1 MAIERVGI
9 VGFGQMGSGIAQV
22 CAMAGLDVLARE
34 IDQKFIERGFSRI
47 DSSLA
52 RLVKA
57 GKVSEDDAKKARG
70 RIRGTT
76 ALADFKDRDLI
87 IEAVVEVMEAKKE
100 VFEQLDRVC
109 PPATIFASNTSS
121 LTIIEIAAATKR
133 PDRFAGLHFFN
144 PPVVMQ
150 LVEVVKAITTS
161 DATIEALRAF
171 VTRLGHTPV
180 ICKDTPGF
188 IVNRLM
194 IPIMLEAIR
203 ALEEGV
209 ATAEDIDKAVKLGLR
224 HPMGPFELIDYT
236 GLDINLHVANTFFDE
251 FRDPAWAPPPL
262 LKRMVL
268 AGHLGVKTGKGFYE
282 YDENGKRKP

>member
-34 IDQKFIERGFSRI
+34 IDQQFIEKGFSRI

-52 RLVKA
+52 RVVKS
-57 GKVSEDDAKKARG
+57 GKVSEDDAKKTRG

-76 ALADFKDRDLI
+76 ALADFKDRDLV
-87 IEAVVEVMEAKKE
+87 IEAVIEVMDAKKE

-109 PPATIFASNTSS
+109 PAATIFASNTSS

-133 PDRFAGLHFFN
+133 PDQFAGLHFFN

-161 DATIEALRAF
+161 DATVETLRAF

-180 ICKDTPGF
+180 VCKDTPGF

-203 ALEEGV
+203 ALEQGV

-268 AGHLGVKTGKGFYE
+268 AGHLGRKAGRGFYR
-282 YDENGKRKP
+282 YDAT

>member
-1 MAIERVGI
+1 MA
-9 VGFGQMGSGIAQV
+9 
-22 CAMAGLDVLARE
+22 
-34 IDQKFIERGFSRI
+34 
-47 DSSLA
+47 
-52 RLVKA
+52 
-57 GKVSEDDAKKARG
+57 
-70 RIRGTT
+70 
-76 ALADFKDRDLI
+76 
-87 IEAVVEVMEAKKE
+87 AKKE
-100 VFEQLDRVC
+100 VFEELDRVC
-109 PPATIFASNTSS
+109 PPTTIFASNTSS

-171 VTRLGHTPV
+171 VTRLGHQPV
-180 ICKDTPGF
+180 VCKDTPGH
-188 IVNRLM
+188 RQSAHD
-194 IPIMLEAIR
+194 PIMLEAIR
-203 ALEEGV
+203 ALEQGV
-209 ATAEDIDKAVKLGLR
+209 ATPEDIDKAVKLGLR

-282 YDENGKRKP
+282 YDENGKRKPER

>member
-1 MAIERVGI
+1 
-9 VGFGQMGSGIAQV
+9 
-22 CAMAGLDVLARE
+22 
-34 IDQKFIERGFSRI
+34 DQKFIERGFSRI

-52 RLVKA
+52 RVVKS
-57 GKVSEDDAKKARG
+57 GKVAEADAKKARD

-100 VFEQLDRVC
+100 VFDQLDRVC
-109 PPATIFASNTSS
+109 PPTTIFASNTSS

-161 DATIEALRAF
+161 DATVEALRAF

-180 ICKDTPGF
+180 VCKDTPGF
-188 IVNRLM
+188 IVHRLLV
-194 IPIMLEAIR
+194 PIMIEAVRGLE
-203 ALEEGV
+203 
-209 ATAEDIDKAVKLGLR
+209 
-224 HPMGPFELIDYT
+224 
-236 GLDINLHVANTFFDE
+236 
-251 FRDPAWAPPPL
+251 
-262 LKRMVL
+262 
-268 AGHLGVKTGKGFYE
+268 
-282 YDENGKRKP
+282 